1 MDVVIG
7 IGALIVVFIV
17 EVAFFRLCENISDLA
32 RDVSKIRRKLENNQ
46 IVIIPGKLSEYEKI
60 LNTLK
65 AGGNPSKEDHG
76 RFGLK
81 TIDNGFGK
89 KKEGDQ

>member
-1 MDVVIG
+1 MDTVIY
-7 IGALIVVFIV
+7 IGALIVVFV
-17 EVAFFRLCENISDLA
+17 VVVAFSSLCENISDLA
-32 RDVSKIRRKLENNQ
+32 RNVRKIRRALESNQ
-46 IVIIPGKLSEYEKI
+46 IVIIPAKSEYEKI

-76 RFGLK
+76 GFGLK

-89 KKEGDQ
+89 KKEGDK